1 MAVIMFTSS
10 RANSSTD
17 LRSTSTGF
25 AEISGLP
32 CRIFKPSGRVRFAWS
47 CSLSLE
53 GQNSASVESQCVTIR
68 GVISATGTEFVAVQ
82 FVVASYSDA
91 LTFIKI
97 I

>member
-10 RANSSTD
+10 RANSSTV
-17 LRSTSTGF
+17 LRSISTGF
-25 AEISGLP
+25 AEISGMP
-32 CRIFKPSGRVRFAWS
+32 WRIRGPSGLVRFAWS
-47 CSLSLE
+47 GSLSLE

-82 FVVASYSDA
+82 FVVESYSDS